1 MGRAFID
8 KFSLLHFA
16 TGIVAQ
22 FWGSALWQFV
32 LGHVAFELLEN
43 TPTGMAVIN
52 MLPFWPGGKDKADTV
67 VGRGYPPVRD
77 PPNSPYNHPYSCNSG
92 GNQGN
97 SL

>member
-52 MLPFWPGGKDKADTV
+52 MLPFWPGGKDKADTWLNIAGDNFFAV
-67 VGRGYPPVRD
+67 LGFLLASFV
-77 PPNSPYNHPYSCNSG
+77 NT
-92 GNQGN
+92 
-97 SL
+97 